1 MKGTNMQKNVVAN
14 LNPDPSPLKNELSIS
29 MLAQPAADAD
39 DVAVPAEEKGA
50 RILATLRLPAGR
62 GRGRSAEADD
72 GLRKMRYD
80 PETYGEP
87 D

>member
-1 MKGTNMQKNVVAN
+1 MKGVDIQNNVVAN
-14 LNPDPSPLKNELSIS
+14 LNPDPSPLQNELS

-62 GRGRSAEADD
+62 GRGRRRTTD
-72 GLRKMRYD
+72 GGR
-80 PETYGEP
+80 
-87 D
+87 

>member
-1 MKGTNMQKNVVAN
+1 MKGVDIQNNVVAN
-14 LNPDPSPLKNELSIS
+14 LNPDPSPLQNELS

-62 GRGRSAEADD
+62 SAEADD
-72 GLRKMRYD
+72 GRRKMRYD
-80 PETYGEP
+80 PETSGGP

>member
-14 LNPDPSPLKNELSIS
+14 LNPDPSPLKNELS

-62 GRGRSAEADD
+62 GRTTDD
-72 GLRKMRYD
+72 GRKMRYD
-80 PETYGEP
+80 PETYGGP

>member
-14 LNPDPSPLKNELSIS
+14 LNPDPSPLKNELS

-39 DVAVPAEEKGA
+39 DVAAVPAEEKGA

-62 GRGRSAEADD
+62 GRGRRRTTD
-72 GLRKMRYD
+72 GR
-80 PETYGEP
+80 
-87 D
+87 